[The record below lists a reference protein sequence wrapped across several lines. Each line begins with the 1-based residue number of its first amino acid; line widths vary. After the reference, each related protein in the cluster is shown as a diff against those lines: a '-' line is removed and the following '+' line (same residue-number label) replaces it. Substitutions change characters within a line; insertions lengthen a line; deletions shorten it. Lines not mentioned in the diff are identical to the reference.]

1 MIVNHNENDENHEN
15 HETHNKSYVDTPATP
30 FTPGTPGLFHTPPKS
45 LPAIDR
51 SALRA
56 QLASL
61 PAPQNEYEAS
71 LPEEDEDD
79 DLNEEGLGDGQR
91 AAYRKA
97 METEDAEEVER
108 RIREE
113 EEALERE
120 ELARRSEVLKRE
132 LPRGSGIPAR
142 FMVGAEGATALLREE
157 MNAIMRYEDFRYP
170 VGEGGGKYTQEIT
183 LPVISREERLAAEML
198 ILEEAGDL
206 ESAVAQRTPTQMEEE
221 YWTVWNQL
229 QSDFVYDPSSKSV
242 VHLNELSEVCNDDDQ

>member
-1 MIVNHNENDENHEN
+1 MIIDHNQSH
-15 HETHNKSYVDTPATP
+15 VDTPATP

-79 DLNEEGLGDGQR
+79 LKEDGLGEGQH
-91 AAYRKA
+91 AAHRKA

-113 EEALERE
+113 EEALERD
-120 ELARRSEVLKRE
+120 ELARRSDVLKRA

-142 FMVGAEGATALLREE
+142 FMVEAEGVTALLREE

-170 VGEGGGKYTQEIT
+170 VGEGGGKYTQEVT
-183 LPVISREERLAAEML
+183 LSVLPREERLMAEML

-206 ESAVAQRTPTQMEEE
+206 ESAVAQRTPVQMEEE

-229 QSDFVYDPSSKSV
+229 QSDLVYDPSSKSV
-242 VHLNELSEVCNDDDQ
+242 VHLNELSEVCNDDD